1 MAVDYV
7 NNHPDILPLT
17 TLQLMINASN
27 DEFEDFRFGKL
38 EHFFVLHVLKS
49 KYLQQ

>member
-17 TLQLMINASN
+17 TLQLMINASS
-27 DEFEDFRFGKL
+27 DEFEDFQNGKL
-38 EHFFVLHVLKS
+38 HCHRMTESHI
-49 KYLQQ
+49 